1 MAREA
6 RQIRGR
12 GWLRSGWSVIRL
24 WRAAAASRDLIE
36 IAAPVA
42 FLFSPMTL
50 LLAILAAVAGSVEI
64 LVGGIALLLLLV
76 T

>member
-1 MAREA
+1 LAREA

>member
-1 MAREA
+1 
-6 RQIRGR
+6 
-12 GWLRSGWSVIRL
+12 VIRL

-42 FLFSPMTL
+42 FLFFPVTL
-50 LLAILAAVAGSVEI
+50 LLALLAAVAGSVEI